1 MLGIKEIEEIIPHRH
16 PFLLIDY
23 IEDYKPGE
31 YAVGYKCVTFRE
43 DFFRGHFPQEPVMPG
58 VLTVEALAQE
68 YLSNCGGK
76 KEQAAEQLIRMQVTK
91 CTTTGFLTGLG
102 GLITLPAT
110 ITADIG
116 SSMYVQ
122 IRMIAAIAVMGG
134 YSLQDDVV
142 KSMVFATLLKVEVGN
157 LLKQVGVKTANRASL
172 QLLKKLPG
180 TVLTKINQKLG
191 FRFLTKFG
199 QKGVINLVK
208 VVPVAGGVV
217 NGGLNLVETKAIGKR
232 AMKVFLLK

>member
-1 MLGIKEIEEIIPHRH
+1 MIEKGAVCMGTETTQIIDLNAAEGKAVQEGEKGWNLLGKLYDGALKGIPGS
-16 PFLLIDY
+16 
-23 IEDYKPGE
+23 KS
-31 YAVGYKCVTFRE
+31 
-43 DFFRGHFPQEPVMPG
+43 
-58 VLTVEALAQE
+58 VEALAQE

-91 CTTTGFLTGLG
+91 CTTTGFLT

>member
-1 MLGIKEIEEIIPHRH
+1 MIEKGAVCMGTETTQIIDLNAAEGKAVQEGEKGWNLLGKLYDGALKGIPGS
-16 PFLLIDY
+16 
-23 IEDYKPGE
+23 KS
-31 YAVGYKCVTFRE
+31 
-43 DFFRGHFPQEPVMPG
+43 
-58 VLTVEALAQE
+58 VEALAQE

-91 CTTTGFLTGLG
+91 CTTTGLLG

>member
-1 MLGIKEIEEIIPHRH
+1 MHNNWI
-16 PFLLIDY
+16 
-23 IEDYKPGE
+23 
-31 YAVGYKCVTFRE
+31 
-43 DFFRGHFPQEPVMPG
+43 
-58 VLTVEALAQE
+58 
-68 YLSNCGGK
+68 
-76 KEQAAEQLIRMQVTK
+76 
-91 CTTTGFLTGLG
+91 LTGLG

>member
-1 MLGIKEIEEIIPHRH
+1 MGTETTQIIDLNAAEGKAVQEGEKGWNLLGKLYDGALKGIPGS
-16 PFLLIDY
+16 
-23 IEDYKPGE
+23 KS
-31 YAVGYKCVTFRE
+31 
-43 DFFRGHFPQEPVMPG
+43 
-58 VLTVEALAQE
+58 VEALAQE

-116 SSMYVQ
+116 SS

>member
-1 MLGIKEIEEIIPHRH
+1 MGTETTQIIDLNAEKGKEVQEGEKGWKLLGKLYDGALKGIPGS
-16 PFLLIDY
+16 
-23 IEDYKPGE
+23 KS
-31 YAVGYKCVTFRE
+31 
-43 DFFRGHFPQEPVMPG
+43 
-58 VLTVEALAQE
+58 VEALAQE

-134 YSLQDDVV
+134 YS
-142 KSMVFATLLKVEVGN
+142 
-157 LLKQVGVKTANRASL
+157 LKQVGVKTANRASL

>member
-1 MLGIKEIEEIIPHRH
+1 M
-16 PFLLIDY
+16 
-23 IEDYKPGE
+23 
-31 YAVGYKCVTFRE
+31 
-43 DFFRGHFPQEPVMPG
+43 
-58 VLTVEALAQE
+58 
-68 YLSNCGGK
+68 
-76 KEQAAEQLIRMQVTK
+76 
-91 CTTTGFLTGLG
+91 
-102 GLITLPAT
+102 PAT

-172 QLLKKLPG
+172 KLLKKLPG

>member
-1 MLGIKEIEEIIPHRH
+1 
-16 PFLLIDY
+16 
-23 IEDYKPGE
+23 
-31 YAVGYKCVTFRE
+31 
-43 DFFRGHFPQEPVMPG
+43 
-58 VLTVEALAQE
+58 
-68 YLSNCGGK
+68 
-76 KEQAAEQLIRMQVTK
+76 MQVTK

>member
-1 MLGIKEIEEIIPHRH
+1 MGTETTQIIDLNAEEVKEVQEGEKGWKLLSKLYMHALNGI
-16 PFLLIDY
+16 
-23 IEDYKPGE
+23 PG
-31 YAVGYKCVTFRE
+31 AKSI
-43 DFFRGHFPQEPVMPG
+43 
-58 VLTVEALAQE
+58 EALAQE
-68 YLSNCGGK
+68 YVSKSNGNTQ
-76 KEQAAEQLIRMQVTK
+76 QAAEQLIRMQVTK

-110 ITADIG
+110 IPADIA

-134 YSLQDDVV
+134 YSLQDDMVQ
-142 KSMVFATLLKVEVGN
+142 SMVFATLLKIKIGDV
-157 LLKQVGVKTANRASL
+157 LKQVGVKTANRASL

>member
-1 MLGIKEIEEIIPHRH
+1 MGTETTQIIDLKAEEVKEGQEGEKGWNLLGKLYDGALKG
-16 PFLLIDY
+16 F
-23 IEDYKPGE
+23 PG
-31 YAVGYKCVTFRE
+31 A
-43 DFFRGHFPQEPVMPG
+43 MS
-58 VLTVEALAQE
+58 VEALAQE

-172 QLLKKLPG
+172 QLLKKLP
-180 TVLTKINQKLG
+180 
-191 FRFLTKFG
+191 
-199 QKGVINLVK
+199 
-208 VVPVAGGVV
+208 
-217 NGGLNLVETKAIGKR
+217 
-232 AMKVFLLK
+232 

>member
-1 MLGIKEIEEIIPHRH
+1 
-16 PFLLIDY
+16 
-23 IEDYKPGE
+23 
-31 YAVGYKCVTFRE
+31 
-43 DFFRGHFPQEPVMPG
+43 
-58 VLTVEALAQE
+58 
-68 YLSNCGGK
+68 
-76 KEQAAEQLIRMQVTK
+76 MQVTK

-199 QKGVINLVK
+199 QRVLSIW
-208 VVPVAGGVV
+208 
-217 NGGLNLVETKAIGKR
+217 
-232 AMKVFLLK
+232 

>member
-1 MLGIKEIEEIIPHRH
+1 M
-16 PFLLIDY
+16 
-23 IEDYKPGE
+23 
-31 YAVGYKCVTFRE
+31 
-43 DFFRGHFPQEPVMPG
+43 
-58 VLTVEALAQE
+58 EALAQE

-180 TVLTKINQKLG
+180 TVLTKITQKLG

>member
-1 MLGIKEIEEIIPHRH
+1 MGTETTQIIDLKVEEVKEVQEGEKGWKLLGKLYDGALKGIPGA
-16 PFLLIDY
+16 
-23 IEDYKPGE
+23 KS
-31 YAVGYKCVTFRE
+31 
-43 DFFRGHFPQEPVMPG
+43 
-58 VLTVEALAQE
+58 VEALAQE

-116 SSMYVQ
+116 SSMY
-122 IRMIAAIAVMGG
+122 
-134 YSLQDDVV
+134 
-142 KSMVFATLLKVEVGN
+142 
-157 LLKQVGVKTANRASL
+157 RASL
-172 QLLKKLPG
+172 QLLKKLSG

-232 AMKVFLLK
+232 AMKVFFA

>member
-1 MLGIKEIEEIIPHRH
+1 MH
-16 PFLLIDY
+16 
-23 IEDYKPGE
+23 
-31 YAVGYKCVTFRE
+31 
-43 DFFRGHFPQEPVMPG
+43 
-58 VLTVEALAQE
+58 
-68 YLSNCGGK
+68 
-76 KEQAAEQLIRMQVTK
+76 VTK

>member
-1 MLGIKEIEEIIPHRH
+1 MGTETTQIIDLNAEKGKEAQEGEKGWQLLSKLYEHALNGIPGAKSIE
-16 PFLLIDY
+16 
-23 IEDYKPGE
+23 K
-31 YAVGYKCVTFRE
+31 
-43 DFFRGHFPQEPVMPG
+43 
-58 VLTVEALAQE
+58 LAQE
-68 YLSNCGGK
+68 YLSKANGNTQ
-76 KEQAAEQLIRMQVTK
+76 QAAEQLIWMQVTK

-157 LLKQVGVKTANRASL
+157 LLKQVGVKTANRVSL

-180 TVLTKINQKLG
+180 NGSDENQSEVGLSVSDKV
-191 FRFLTKFG
+191 RA
-199 QKGVINLVK
+199 KGCYQS
-208 VVPVAGGVV
+208 
-217 NGGLNLVETKAIGKR
+217 GKGCTR
-232 AMKVFLLK
+232 CRRRCQWWFESR

>member
-1 MLGIKEIEEIIPHRH
+1 
-16 PFLLIDY
+16 
-23 IEDYKPGE
+23 
-31 YAVGYKCVTFRE
+31 
-43 DFFRGHFPQEPVMPG
+43 
-58 VLTVEALAQE
+58 
-68 YLSNCGGK
+68 
-76 KEQAAEQLIRMQVTK
+76 
-91 CTTTGFLTGLG
+91 
-102 GLITLPAT
+102 
-110 ITADIG
+110 
-116 SSMYVQ
+116 
-122 IRMIAAIAVMGG
+122 MIAAIAVMGG

>member
-1 MLGIKEIEEIIPHRH
+1 MGTETTQIIDLNAEKGKEVQEGEKGWKLLGKLYDGALKGIPGS
-16 PFLLIDY
+16 
-23 IEDYKPGE
+23 KS
-31 YAVGYKCVTFRE
+31 
-43 DFFRGHFPQEPVMPG
+43 
-58 VLTVEALAQE
+58 VEALAQE

-142 KSMVFATLLKVEVGN
+142 VMFIYRDDYYHKDTEKKDIAEIIIA
-157 LLKQVGVKTANRASL
+157 KQRNG
-172 QLLKKLPG
+172 PIG
-180 TVLTKINQKLG
+180 TVE
-191 FRFLTKFG
+191 
-199 QKGVINLVK
+199 LVWL
-208 VVPVAGGVV
+208 PRYTQFV
-217 NGGLNLVETKAIGKR
+217 N
-232 AMKVFLLK
+232 MKK

>member
-1 MLGIKEIEEIIPHRH
+1 
-16 PFLLIDY
+16 
-23 IEDYKPGE
+23 
-31 YAVGYKCVTFRE
+31 
-43 DFFRGHFPQEPVMPG
+43 
-58 VLTVEALAQE
+58 
-68 YLSNCGGK
+68 
-76 KEQAAEQLIRMQVTK
+76 
-91 CTTTGFLTGLG
+91 
-102 GLITLPAT
+102 
-110 ITADIG
+110 
-116 SSMYVQ
+116 MYVQ

-232 AMKVFLLK
+232 AMSQKKHQQKSF

>member
-1 MLGIKEIEEIIPHRH
+1 M
-16 PFLLIDY
+16 
-23 IEDYKPGE
+23 
-31 YAVGYKCVTFRE
+31 
-43 DFFRGHFPQEPVMPG
+43 
-58 VLTVEALAQE
+58 
-68 YLSNCGGK
+68 
-76 KEQAAEQLIRMQVTK
+76 
-91 CTTTGFLTGLG
+91 
-102 GLITLPAT
+102 
-110 ITADIG
+110 
-116 SSMYVQ
+116 
-122 IRMIAAIAVMGG
+122 
-134 YSLQDDVV
+134 

-157 LLKQVGVKTANRASL
+157 LLKQVGVKTAKRASL

>member
-1 MLGIKEIEEIIPHRH
+1 MGTETTQIIDLNAAEGKAVQEGEKGWNLLGKLYDGALKGIPGS
-16 PFLLIDY
+16 
-23 IEDYKPGE
+23 KS
-31 YAVGYKCVTFRE
+31 
-43 DFFRGHFPQEPVMPG
+43 
-58 VLTVEALAQE
+58 VEALAQE

-180 TVLTKINQKLG
+180 IFKTGHILDRCFYL
-191 FRFLTKFG
+191 F
-199 QKGVINLVK
+199 
-208 VVPVAGGVV
+208 
-217 NGGLNLVETKAIGKR
+217 LNLFAGLRYAVSICNVECHIYIYNT
-232 AMKVFLLK
+232 VFYLYTDPF